1 MSRFSPPANHD
12 SNPRRMVDPKV
23 NSRGLRHTLVTHDGD
38 FSTSGHERLRRGIFS
53 RDFWSK
59 LFRGRSSA
67 VLDNVSPQNTS
78 SSNGADWDYFW
89 DAPNSKPV
97 DEDPTVES
105 FLGDLGEVAAAEDVD
120 QSSDIGP
127 TEDANGTT
135 EDDFPVPDDQEIPG
149 RNDEPDTGRSV
160 LDVLNLKQ
168 WVKEVLQLPR
178 DFPVEISLVSPNRYR
193 HRQITYSLTEPFGTF
208 SSPGYP
214 LPYTLG
220 SNYTWNINV
229 TKGKVIKLRFY
240 DFAVGS
246 SKAGCQENSKDYV
259 VVTANSVSNERW
271 VLCGK
276 DPVPITTRG
285 NTAMVQLVS
294 SLGQDSFDDMGFF
307 AAYVESPIPSPSDI
321 TTGKE
326 IVPVVEQE
334 RMSSTSRMTTLDP
347 PAEQERTSSTSRMT
361 TLDPPAEQEQA
372 SSTSPITTQT
382 PFRRE
387 VRLLG
392 INNGQVVA
400 STPSMNALSTVPT
413 TGTAPTVSSEVPATG
428 STLSGS
434 SDAATGSSLIGSSAI
449 PITDP
454 SLNGP
459 SAVPTTDPP
468 LIVSSAVPTT
478 DPPLNG
484 SSAVLATDP
493 PLDGSSAV
501 LATDPA
507 PNDSPDAIT
516 DPELNGSSVPVT
528 DPTPNGSSDAATGP
542 DLTDSLDA
550 VTDPSLNGSSDA
562 VPDPILNGSSDA
574 VTDPAFNGSSDA
586 AIDQSLNGSS
596 DAVTDPPLNGA
607 VTDPALNGSADAV
620 TDPSLNVSS
629 DAVTYQSL
637 NRSSGA
643 VTDPA
648 LNGSADA
655 VTDPSLNVSSDAVTY
670 QSLNRSSGAV
680 TDPALNGSADAVT
693 DPSLNV
699 SSDAV
704 TYQSLNRSSGAVTDP
719 ALNGS
724 ADAVTDPSLNV
735 SSDAV
740 TYQSLNRSSDAVTDP
755 PLNGSSDAVI
765 HQSLNG
771 SSGAVTDPALNGSAI
786 PSSTPAVPATGYSQT
801 GLPPNS
807 SLENTSSQAMPTTF
821 AETSIVIYTQTSS
834 ETNSSVGGGFP
845 GEVKGLDT
853 NDSNGRVTSS
863 TPMVGDT
870 GTHASMPAATV
881 TVDLIPTGQNTK
893 YAPGGFLLYT
903 LMFDLALSDPE
914 AVFGDVKVRDVMT
927 GSILAVMERG
937 LKNSWGEDYSDLHGL
952 RLIRKGCDVTLE
964 TAVAMQSSSTVSE
977 KAIEDTIGSAMQ
989 TRQWNTTAA
998 SAFSFNPASVRSSG
1012 DTDDTDWRQVTL
1024 IVSPIAVVLLLLVVL
1039 LVVCITRR
1047 RNYHYKEAYTMG
1059 GRMTPGSYFNQSS
1072 QARSRKEWMAS
1083 QRERD
1088 AEGTTAFTRV

>member
-1 MSRFSPPANHD
+1 MRTPFLCMCQVLFGLLFWSHVSVFATRQ
-12 SNPRRMVDPKV
+12 PRQV
-23 NSRGLRHTLVTHDGD
+23 NSRGLRHTLVTQDGD
-38 FSTSGHERLRRGIFS
+38 FSTSGHQRLRRGIFS

-67 VLDNVSPQNTS
+67 VLDQVSPQNTS
-78 SSNGADWDYFW
+78 ASNAADWDYFW
-89 DAPNSKPV
+89 DAPNSQPV

-135 EDDFPVPDDQEIPG
+135 EDDFPVPDDQEISD

-178 DFPVEISLVSPNRYR
+178 DFPVEISLVSPNRDR

-294 SLGQDSFDDMGFF
+294 SLSQDSFDDMGFF

-334 RMSSTSRMTTLDP
+334 QLSSTSRMTTLDP

-361 TLDPPAEQEQA
+361 TLDPPAEQEQTSSKSRMTTLDPPAEQERTSSA
-372 SSTSPITTQT
+372 SPMT
-382 PFRRE
+382 PLAP
-387 VRLLG
+387 VAVPGAVKLLDF
-392 INNGQVVA
+392 NNGQVVA
-400 STPSMNALSTVPT
+400 SNPSMNASSTLPT
-413 TGTAPTVSSEVPATG
+413 TGTTPTVSSEVPATG
-428 STLSGS
+428 STLSDS
-434 SDAATGSSLIGSSAI
+434 SDGATDSSLIGSSAA
-449 PITDP
+449 PTTDP
-454 SLNGP
+454 PLIGS
-459 SAVPTTDPP
+459 SVVPTTDPP
-468 LIVSSAVPTT
+468 LIGSSVVPTTDPSLIGSSAVPTT
-478 DPPLNG
+478 DTSLNG
-484 SSAVLATDP
+484 SSV
-493 PLDGSSAV
+493 V

-507 PNDSPDAIT
+507 PNDSSDAIT
-516 DPELNGSSVPVT
+516 DPALNGLLSVPAT
-528 DPTPNGSSDAATGP
+528 DPTRNGSSDAAT
-542 DLTDSLDA
+542 DSALTVSSDA
-550 VTDPSLNGSSDA
+550 VTDPTLNGSSVPTTDPTSNGSSDTATGPPLNSSADA
-562 VPDPILNGSSDA
+562 VTGAPLNGSSDA
-574 VTDPAFNGSSDA
+574 VTDPPLKGSSDA
-586 AIDQSLNGSS
+586 VTDPILNGSS
-596 DAVTDPPLNGA
+596 DAVTDPPLNG
-607 VTDPALNGSADAV
+607 SADAV
-620 TDPSLNVSS
+620 TDPPLNGSS
-629 DAVTYQSL
+629 
-637 NRSSGA
+637 NA
-643 VTDPA
+643 VTDPP
-648 LNGSADA
+648 LNG
-655 VTDPSLNVSSDAVTY
+655 
-670 QSLNRSSGAV
+670 
-680 TDPALNGSADAVT
+680 
-693 DPSLNV
+693 
-699 SSDAV
+699 
-704 TYQSLNRSSGAVTDP
+704 
-719 ALNGS
+719 
-724 ADAVTDPSLNV
+724 
-735 SSDAV
+735 
-740 TYQSLNRSSDAVTDP
+740 SSDAVTDP
-755 PLNGSSDAVI
+755 PLNGSSDAVTDPALNGSSDAVI
-765 HQSLNG
+765 DQSLNGSSDAVTDPVLNGSADAVTDPPLNGSSVPVTDPSLNGSSDAVIDPALNGSSDAAIDQSLNG
-771 SSGAVTDPALNGSAI
+771 SSGAVTDPALNGSSTVSTGQTQNGSAV
-786 PSSTPAVPATGYSQT
+786 PSSTPAVPATGYPQT
-801 GLPPNS
+801 DLPPIPP
-807 SLENTSSQAMPTTF
+807 ENTSSQALPTTF
-821 AETSIVIYTQTSS
+821 AETSIVIYTQISP
-834 ETNSSVGGGFP
+834 ETNSSVGSGFP

-853 NDSNGRVTSS
+853 NDVNNGRVTSS
-863 TPMVGDT
+863 TPMMENT
-870 GTHASMPAATV
+870 GTHASMPTATV
-881 TVDLIPTGQNTK
+881 TVNLIPTGQNTK

-914 AVFGDVKVRDVMT
+914 AVFGDVNVRDVMT

-952 RLIRKGCDVTLE
+952 RLIRKGCEVTLE
-964 TAVAMQSSSTVSE
+964 TAVVMQSSSTASV

-1012 DTDDTDWRQVTL
+1012 KMCDDTSIKNKCASSDPVISTFWRGL
-1024 IVSPIAVVLLLLVVL
+1024 RGGA
-1039 LVVCITRR
+1039 VCI
-1047 RNYHYKEAYTMG
+1047 
-1059 GRMTPGSYFNQSS
+1059 
-1072 QARSRKEWMAS
+1072 
-1083 QRERD
+1083 
-1088 AEGTTAFTRV
+1088 VL